1 MKNYKYKNQFLPD
14 LINSQRDNKDINNK
28 DINNNENISQK
39 KSDNKEKNIVIPKI
53 LIKESLNGNKNRKK
67 EKESIYLSD
76 RKMKEIQKEKQ
87 LTQLY
92 VKLFNRKSNSIFPY
106 K

>member
-1 MKNYKYKNQFLPD
+1 MKNYKNKNQFLPD
-14 LINSQRDNKDINNK
+14 LINPQKANK